1 MRWMWLSVVLAVSAC
16 GTEGASSPAEPEIVS
31 AGELPSDAAA
41 WLASGRDGELADGE
55 QYDLVLPVLRDD
67 GTWSDEA
74 VTLTWND
81 ESQRID
87 PVNLACPLGSTP
99 LGVATG
105 TASVSA
111 CSPMAAVAAAQAA
124 ALAAQA
130 SSCNAKA
137 VVACSNLG
145 ATGNAIGT
153 PVVTSNVSTA
163 GACPTN
169 YPLHVGWVATATV
182 TGTCCSSCT
191 TLF

>member
-67 GTWSDEA
+67 GTWSDEP

-105 TASVSA
+105 TASASA
-111 CSPMAAVAAAQAA
+111 CTPTVAAAAAEAA
-124 ALAAQA
+124 ALAAQGA
-130 SSCNAKA
+130 SCNAKA
-137 VVACSNLG
+137 VVACSDLA
-145 ATGNAIGT
+145 ATGSAIGH
-153 PVVTSNVSTA
+153 PVVTSNFLTP
-163 GACPTN
+163 GICPTN

-182 TGTCCSSCT
+182 TGTCCTSCT
-191 TLF
+191 SPF